1 MTWIEASDW
10 LRLATPPPP
19 TVVSQQLEDDEDEG
33 EEAKYGKWVAAQ
45 YKVNIKRKRSTKNT
59 CRIPASGSRR
69 RSARWAEMNIF
80 IEGKIGRKI
89 GF

>member
-45 YKVNIKRKRSTKNT
+45 YKVNIKKKKINQKYLPHP
-59 CRIPASGSRR
+59 CLGVEASLC
-69 RSARWAEMNIF
+69 
-80 IEGKIGRKI
+80 
-89 GF
+89 